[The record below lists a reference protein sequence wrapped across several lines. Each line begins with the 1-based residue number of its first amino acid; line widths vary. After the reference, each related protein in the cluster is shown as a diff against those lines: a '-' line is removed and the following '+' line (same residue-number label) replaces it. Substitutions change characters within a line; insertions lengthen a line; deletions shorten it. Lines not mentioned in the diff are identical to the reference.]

1 VQCKESKDLRQC
13 GGAAAALAVR
23 FFYLP
28 VQPVAEVDGEH
39 LVFVAPDD
47 QCFLEGTDR
56 KPKIVSIFVLLVF
69 LRVHMVIA

>member
-1 VQCKESKDLRQC
+1 MRAKRARIFGS
-13 GGAAAALAVR
+13 AAAALAVCV
-23 FFYLP
+23 FYLP